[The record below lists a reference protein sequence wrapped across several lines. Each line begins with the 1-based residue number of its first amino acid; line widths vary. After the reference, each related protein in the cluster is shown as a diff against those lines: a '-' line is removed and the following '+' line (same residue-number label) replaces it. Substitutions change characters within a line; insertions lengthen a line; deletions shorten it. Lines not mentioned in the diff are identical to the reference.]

1 MKYILKVLF
10 EAVVI
15 AMIAGVAIWYLVTD
29 VLPDLMG

>member
-15 AMIAGVAIWYLVTD
+15 AMIVAVAVWYLVTE
-29 VLPDLMG
+29 VLPDLML